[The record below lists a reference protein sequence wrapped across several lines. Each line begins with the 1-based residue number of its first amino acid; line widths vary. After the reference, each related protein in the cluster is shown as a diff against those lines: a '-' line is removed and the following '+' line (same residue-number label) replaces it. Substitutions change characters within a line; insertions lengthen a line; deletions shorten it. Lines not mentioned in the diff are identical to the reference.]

1 MNVNGN
7 RIADKSYRLTDS
19 GIIHCSVKVVIVGC
33 GRVGARL
40 ALQLTGEGHEV
51 TVIDQSAA
59 SFTRLGDNFGGTAL
73 LGNGIDEDML
83 KRAGI
88 EEADAFCALTNGD
101 NRNIM
106 SAEMAQKVF
115 NVPKVVCRIY
125 DPIRYEVYKDLGLGV
140 ICPTIVGTDMV
151 HEILVKD

>member
-1 MNVNGN
+1 MK
-7 RIADKSYRLTDS
+7 I
-19 GIIHCSVKVVIVGC
+19 VIVGC
-33 GRVGARL
+33 GRVGSRL
-40 ALQLTGEGHEV
+40 ALKLVDEGHDV
-51 TVIDQSAA
+51 TVIDQSASA
-59 SFTRLGDNFGGTAL
+59 FARLGDNFAGNAL

-106 SAEMAQKVF
+106 SAEMAQHVF

-125 DPIRYEVYKDLGLGV
+125 DPIRYEVYREIGLGV
-140 ICPTIVGTDMV
+140 ICPTIMGTETV
-151 HEILVKD
+151 HDILLKD

>member
-1 MNVNGN
+1 
-7 RIADKSYRLTDS
+7 
-19 GIIHCSVKVVIVGC
+19 
-33 GRVGARL
+33 
-40 ALQLTGEGHEV
+40 LQLTEEGHQV
-51 TVIDQSAA
+51 TIIDQSPS
-59 SFTRLGDNFGGTAL
+59 SFSRLGDNFGGTAL
-73 LGNGIDEDML
+73 IGNGIDEDML

-125 DPIRYEVYKDLGLGV
+125 DPIRFEVYKDLGLGV
-140 ICPTIVGTDMV
+140 ICPTIMGTDTV
-151 HEILVKD
+151 HEILVTD

>member
-1 MNVNGN
+1 M
-7 RIADKSYRLTDS
+7 
-19 GIIHCSVKVVIVGC
+19 GC
-33 GRVGARL
+33 GRVGSRL
-40 ALQLTGEGHEV
+40 ALQLVQEDHDV
-51 TVIDQSAA
+51 TIIDQSGSAFA
-59 SFTRLGDNFGGTAL
+59 RLGENFPGTAL
-73 LGNGIDEDML
+73 IGNGIDEDML

-106 SAEMAQKVF
+106 SAQMAQHVF

-125 DPIRYEVYKDLGLGV
+125 DPIRYEVYKSLGLGV
-140 ICPTIVGTDMV
+140 ICPTVSGTETV

>member
-1 MNVNGN
+1 M
-7 RIADKSYRLTDS
+7 
-19 GIIHCSVKVVIVGC
+19 GC

-40 ALQLTGEGHEV
+40 ALKLTDEGHEV
-51 TVIDQSAA
+51 TVIDQSSSAFA
-59 SFTRLGDNFGGTAL
+59 RLGENFPGTAL

-106 SAEMAQKVF
+106 SAEMAQHVF

-125 DPIRYEVYKDLGLGV
+125 DPIRYEVYKELGLGV
-140 ICPTIVGTDMV
+140 ICPTIMGTDSV
-151 HEILVKD
+151 HSILLKD

>member
-1 MNVNGN
+1 M
-7 RIADKSYRLTDS
+7 
-19 GIIHCSVKVVIVGC
+19 KVVIVGC

-40 ALQLTGEGHEV
+40 ALQLTQEGNEV
-51 TVIDQSAA
+51 TIIDQAA
-59 SFTRLGDNFGGTAL
+59 NSFTRLGDNFGGTAL

-106 SAEMAQKVF
+106 SAEMAQHVF

-140 ICPTIVGTDMV
+140 ICPTIMGTDTV
-151 HEILVKD
+151 HEILLKD

>member
-1 MNVNGN
+1 M
-7 RIADKSYRLTDS
+7 
-19 GIIHCSVKVVIVGC
+19 GC

-40 ALQLTGEGHEV
+40 ALQLTQEGNEV
-51 TVIDQSAA
+51 TIIDQAAA

-125 DPIRYEVYKDLGLGV
+125 DPIRYEVYKELGLGV
-140 ICPTIVGTDMV
+140 ICPTIMGTDTI
-151 HEILVKD
+151 HEILLQA

>member
-1 MNVNGN
+1 
-7 RIADKSYRLTDS
+7 
-19 GIIHCSVKVVIVGC
+19 VGC
-33 GRVGARL
+33 GRVGSRL
-40 ALQLTGEGHEV
+40 ALQLVQEDHDV
-51 TVIDQSAA
+51 TIIDQSGSAFA
-59 SFTRLGDNFGGTAL
+59 RLGENFPGTAL
-73 LGNGIDEDML
+73 IGNGIDEDML

-106 SAEMAQKVF
+106 SAQMAQHVF

-125 DPIRYEVYKDLGLGV
+125 DPIRYEVYKSLGLGS
-140 ICPTIVGTDMV
+140 ICPTVIGTDTV

>member
-1 MNVNGN
+1 
-7 RIADKSYRLTDS
+7 
-19 GIIHCSVKVVIVGC
+19 VKVVIVGC

-40 ALQLTGEGHEV
+40 ALQLVQEGHDV
-51 TVIDQSAA
+51 TIIDQTGSAFA
-59 SFTRLGDNFGGTAL
+59 RLGENFPGTAL
-73 LGNGIDEDML
+73 IGNGIDEDML

-88 EEADAFCALTNGD
+88 DDADAFCALTNGD

-106 SAEMAQKVF
+106 SAQMAQHVF

-125 DPIRYEVYKDLGLGV
+125 DPIRYEVYKSLGLGV
-140 ICPTIVGTDMV
+140 ICPTVIGTDTV

>member
-1 MNVNGN
+1 
-7 RIADKSYRLTDS
+7 
-19 GIIHCSVKVVIVGC
+19 VKVVIVGC
-33 GRVGARL
+33 GRVGARV
-40 ALQLTGEGHEV
+40 ALQLTEEGHQV
-51 TVIDQSAA
+51 TIIDQVGS
-59 SFTRLGDNFGGTAL
+59 SFTRLGDNFAGTAL

-106 SAEMAQKVF
+106 SAEMAQHVF

-140 ICPTIVGTDMV
+140 ICPTIMGTDIV
-151 HEILVKD
+151 HEILVRD

>member
-1 MNVNGN
+1 M
-7 RIADKSYRLTDS
+7 L
-19 GIIHCSVKVVIVGC
+19 VKVVIVGC

-40 ALQLTGEGHEV
+40 ALQLTAEGHEV
-51 TVIDQSAA
+51 TIIDQSSSA
-59 SFTRLGDNFGGTAL
+59 FLRLGDNYGGTAL

-106 SAEMAQKVF
+106 SAEMAQRVF

-125 DPIRYEVYKDLGLGV
+125 DPIRFEVYKEIGLGV
-140 ICPTIVGTDMV
+140 ICPTIMGTETV

>member
-1 MNVNGN
+1 MGHN
-7 RIADKSYRLTDS
+7 RLF
-19 GIIHCSVKVVIVGC
+19 VKVVIVGC
-33 GRVGARL
+33 GRVGSRL
-40 ALQLTGEGHEV
+40 ARQLVEEGHEV
-51 TVIDQSAA
+51 TVIDQLASAF
-59 SFTRLGDNFGGTAL
+59 SRLGDNFAGNAL

-88 EEADAFCALTNGD
+88 EDADAFCALTNGD

-125 DPIRYEVYKDLGLGV
+125 DPIRFEVYKELGLGV
-140 ICPTIVGTDMV
+140 ICPTIMGTETV
-151 HEILVKD
+151 HEIIVKD

>member
-1 MNVNGN
+1 
-7 RIADKSYRLTDS
+7 
-19 GIIHCSVKVVIVGC
+19 VKVVIVGC

-40 ALQLTGEGHEV
+40 ALQLTDEGHEV
-51 TVIDQSAA
+51 TVIDQSAN
-59 SFTRLGDNFGGTAL
+59 SFSRLGDNFAGTAL
-73 LGNGIDEDML
+73 IGNGIDEDML

-88 EEADAFCALTNGD
+88 EDADAFCALTNGD

-106 SAEMAQKVF
+106 SAEMAQHVF

-125 DPIRYEVYKDLGLGV
+125 DPIRYEVYKELGLGV
-140 ICPTIVGTDMV
+140 ICPTIMGTDIV

>member
-1 MNVNGN
+1 M
-7 RIADKSYRLTDS
+7 R
-19 GIIHCSVKVVIVGC
+19 VKVVIVGC

-40 ALQLTGEGHEV
+40 ALQLTHEGHDV
-51 TVIDQSAA
+51 TVIDQAA
-59 SFTRLGDNFGGTAL
+59 SAFARLGDNFPGTAL

-106 SAEMAQKVF
+106 SAQMAQHVF

-125 DPIRYEVYKDLGLGV
+125 DPIRYEVYKSLGLGV
-140 ICPTIVGTDMV
+140 ICPTVSGTETV

>member
-1 MNVNGN
+1 M
-7 RIADKSYRLTDS
+7 
-19 GIIHCSVKVVIVGC
+19 GC

-40 ALQLTGEGHEV
+40 ALQLTHEGHDV
-51 TVIDQSAA
+51 TVIDQSATA
-59 SFTRLGDNFGGTAL
+59 FARLGDNFPGTAL

-106 SAEMAQKVF
+106 SAQMAQHVF

-125 DPIRYEVYKDLGLGV
+125 DPIRMEVYRKLGLSV
-140 ICPTIVGTDMV
+140 FCPTTEGAAIVRGM
-151 HEILVKD
+151 IKD

>member
-1 MNVNGN
+1 M
-7 RIADKSYRLTDS
+7 
-19 GIIHCSVKVVIVGC
+19 GC

-40 ALQLTGEGHEV
+40 ALKLTEEGHEV
-51 TVIDQSAA
+51 TVIDQASAA
-59 SFTRLGDNFGGTAL
+59 FARLGENFAGTAL

-106 SAEMAQKVF
+106 SAEMAQHVF

-125 DPIRYEVYKDLGLGV
+125 DPIRYEVYRELGLGV
-140 ICPTIVGTDMV
+140 ICPTIMGTDSV
-151 HEILVKD
+151 HEILLKD

>member
-19 GIIHCSVKVVIVGC
+19 GIIHLSVKVVIVGC

-40 ALQLTGEGHEV
+40 ALQLTAEGHEV
-51 TVIDQSAA
+51 TVIDQSANA
-59 SFTRLGDNFGGTAL
+59 FSRLGENFAGTAL
-73 LGNGIDEDML
+73 IGNGIDEDML

-106 SAEMAQKVF
+106 SAEMAQHVF

-140 ICPTIVGTDMV
+140 ICPTIMGTDTV
-151 HEILVKD
+151 HQILVTD

>member
-1 MNVNGN
+1 
-7 RIADKSYRLTDS
+7 
-19 GIIHCSVKVVIVGC
+19 VKVVIVGC

-40 ALQLTGEGHEV
+40 ALKLTDEGHEV
-51 TVIDQSAA
+51 TVIDQSAS
-59 SFTRLGDNFGGTAL
+59 SFARLGDNFAGTAL

-106 SAEMAQKVF
+106 SAEMAQHVF

-140 ICPTIVGTDMV
+140 ICPTIMGTDTV
-151 HEILVKD
+151 HEILVTD

>member
-1 MNVNGN
+1 M
-7 RIADKSYRLTDS
+7 
-19 GIIHCSVKVVIVGC
+19 KVVIVGC
-33 GRVGARL
+33 GRVGARV

-51 TVIDQSAA
+51 TIIDQAA
-59 SFTRLGDNFGGTAL
+59 SSFTRLGDNFAGTAL

-106 SAEMAQKVF
+106 SAEMAQHVF

-125 DPIRYEVYKDLGLGV
+125 DPIRYEVYKELGLGV
-140 ICPTIVGTDMV
+140 ICPTIMGTDTV

>member
-1 MNVNGN
+1 
-7 RIADKSYRLTDS
+7 
-19 GIIHCSVKVVIVGC
+19 VKVVIVGC

-40 ALQLTGEGHEV
+40 ALELTEEGHEV
-51 TVIDQSAA
+51 TVIDQSAN
-59 SFTRLGDNFGGTAL
+59 SFSRLGENFAGTAL

-125 DPIRYEVYKDLGLGV
+125 DPIREDAYRKLGLHSY
-140 ICPTIVGTDMV
+140 CPTIEGADKVRRMLK
-151 HEILVKD
+151 EL

>member
-1 MNVNGN
+1 M
-7 RIADKSYRLTDS
+7 
-19 GIIHCSVKVVIVGC
+19 GC
-33 GRVGARL
+33 GRVGSRL
-40 ALQLTGEGHEV
+40 ALQLVQEDHDV
-51 TVIDQSAA
+51 TIIDQSGSAFA
-59 SFTRLGDNFGGTAL
+59 RLGENFPGTAL
-73 LGNGIDEDML
+73 IGNGIDEDML

-106 SAEMAQKVF
+106 SAQMAQHVF

-125 DPIRYEVYKDLGLGV
+125 DPIRYEVYKSLGLGS
-140 ICPTIVGTDMV
+140 ICPTVIGTDTV

>member
-1 MNVNGN
+1 MPVQ
-7 RIADKSYRLTDS
+7 SYRLAEF
-19 GIIHCSVKVVIVGC
+19 GHNPVPVKVVIVGC
-33 GRVGARL
+33 GRVGSRL
-40 ALQLTGEGHEV
+40 ALQLTEEGHEV
-51 TVIDQSAA
+51 TVIDQSSSA
-59 SFTRLGDNFGGTAL
+59 FTRLGDNFAGTAL

-106 SAEMAQKVF
+106 SAEMAQQVF

-125 DPIRYEVYKDLGLGV
+125 DPIRYEVYRELGLGV
-140 ICPTIVGTDMV
+140 ICPTIMGTESI
-151 HEILVKD
+151 HSILLKD

>member
-1 MNVNGN
+1 
-7 RIADKSYRLTDS
+7 
-19 GIIHCSVKVVIVGC
+19 VGC
-33 GRVGARL
+33 GRVGSRL
-40 ALQLTGEGHEV
+40 ALQLTHEGHDV
-51 TVIDQSAA
+51 TIIDQAA
-59 SFTRLGDNFGGTAL
+59 GAFARLGDNYPGTAL

-106 SAEMAQKVF
+106 SAQMAQKVF

-125 DPIRYEVYKDLGLGV
+125 DPIRYEVYKSLGLGV
-140 ICPTIVGTDMV
+140 ICPTVIGTDTV

>member
-1 MNVNGN
+1 M
-7 RIADKSYRLTDS
+7 
-19 GIIHCSVKVVIVGC
+19 GC
-33 GRVGARL
+33 GRVGSRL
-40 ALQLTGEGHEV
+40 ALQLTHEGHEV
-51 TVIDQSAA
+51 TIIDQAA
-59 SFTRLGDNFGGTAL
+59 GAFARLGDNYPGTAL

-106 SAEMAQKVF
+106 SAQMAQKVF

-125 DPIRYEVYKDLGLGV
+125 DPIRYEVYKSLGLGV
-140 ICPTIVGTDMV
+140 ICPTVIGTDTV

>member
-1 MNVNGN
+1 
-7 RIADKSYRLTDS
+7 LL
-19 GIIHCSVKVVIVGC
+19 VKVVIVGC

-40 ALQLTGEGHEV
+40 ALQLTEEGNEV
-51 TVIDQSAA
+51 TIIDQAPS
-59 SFTRLGDNFGGTAL
+59 SFTRLGDNFAGTAL

-125 DPIRYEVYKDLGLGV
+125 DPIRYEVYKEIGLGV
-140 ICPTIVGTDMV
+140 ICPTIMGTETV

>member
-1 MNVNGN
+1 M
-7 RIADKSYRLTDS
+7 
-19 GIIHCSVKVVIVGC
+19 
-33 GRVGARL
+33 
-40 ALQLTGEGHEV
+40 
-51 TVIDQSAA
+51 TVIDQASS

-115 NVPKVVCRIY
+115 NVPKVICRIY
-125 DPIRYEVYKDLGLGV
+125 DPIRYEVYRELGLGV
-140 ICPTIVGTDMV
+140 ICPTIMGTESV
-151 HEILVKD
+151 HSILLKD

>member
-1 MNVNGN
+1 
-7 RIADKSYRLTDS
+7 
-19 GIIHCSVKVVIVGC
+19 VKVVIVGC

-40 ALQLTGEGHEV
+40 ALQLTEEGHQV
-51 TVIDQSAA
+51 TIIDQSPS
-59 SFTRLGDNFGGTAL
+59 SFSRLGDNFGGTAL
-73 LGNGIDEDML
+73 IGNGIDEDML

-125 DPIRYEVYKDLGLGV
+125 DPIRFEVYKDLGLGV
-140 ICPTIVGTDMV
+140 ICPTIMGTDTV
-151 HEILVKD
+151 HEILVTD

>member
-1 MNVNGN
+1 MNVKGN
-7 RIADKSYRLTDS
+7 RTADKSYRLTDV

-40 ALQLTGEGHEV
+40 ALQLTDEGHEV
-51 TVIDQSAA
+51 TIIDQSA
-59 SFTRLGDNFGGTAL
+59 SSSSRLCDNFAGTAL
-73 LGNGIDEDML
+73 IGNGIDEDML

-88 EEADAFCALTNGD
+88 EDADAFCALTNGD

-106 SAEMAQKVF
+106 SAEMAQHVF

-125 DPIRYEVYKDLGLGV
+125 DPIRYEVYRELGLGV
-140 ICPTIVGTDMV
+140 ICPTIMGTDTV
-151 HEILVKD
+151 YEILVKD